1 MEKKSVFMLLLA
13 CMLLIGCAPKLYVVD
28 PSWVLKPSRV
38 KVLFTEPGIGSPKDL
53 ADDLPSY
60 VNNFSDW
67 YRAQLESFL
76 RASTQGVA
84 YSVEKVSRDL
94 ISYEFSDM
102 DGTNFKTPKP
112 KVLDGSADVYLVM
125 DDLWIGRIKELS
137 CGGGMGPGFSG
148 PRCVDSKSLN
158 GTGRY
163 AFFDGKTGAKLG
175 YGDIKAQSFF
185 TFTVS
190 LDDWINVVNKTV
202 EIMLKDTPI
211 AR

>member
-76 RASTQGVA
+76 RASSQGVA
-84 YSVEKVSRDL
+84 YSVEKVPREFV
-94 ISYEFSDM
+94 SYEFSDI
-102 DGTNFKTPKP
+102 DGSSFKTPRP

-125 DDLWIGRIKELS
+125 DDLWIGRVKDRS
-137 CGGGMGPGFSG
+137 CSGPMGPGMAG
-148 PRCVDSKSLN
+148 PSCYSKKSLT
-158 GTGRY
+158 GSGRY
-163 AFFDGKTGAKLG
+163 AYFDGKTGAKLG
-175 YGDIKAQSFF
+175 YGDIKAESFF